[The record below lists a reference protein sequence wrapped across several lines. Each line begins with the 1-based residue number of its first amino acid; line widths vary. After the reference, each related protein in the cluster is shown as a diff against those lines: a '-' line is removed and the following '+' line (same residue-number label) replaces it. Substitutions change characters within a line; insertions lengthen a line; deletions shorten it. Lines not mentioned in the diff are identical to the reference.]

1 MEEDIFLRPA
11 VAGVLKAGFVES
23 RHHIDVKNTLT
34 DEQLEANR
42 KLADELAGTRATP
55 QYVIVDPNTGRRLRA
70 TALSGGFTSWEELLL
85 GFLRGDGK

>member
-1 MEEDIFLRPA
+1 VEEGIFLRPA

-42 KLADELAGTRATP
+42 KLADEIVGTRATP
-55 QYVIVDPNTGRRLRA
+55 QYAIVDPNTGQKLRA
-70 TALSGGFTSWEELLL
+70 TALSGGFTTWEELML
-85 GFLRGDGK
+85 GFLRGDSR

>member
-55 QYVIVDPNTGRRLRA
+55 QYVIVDPTTGKKLRS
-70 TALSGGFTSWEELLL
+70 TALSGSFPSWEELML
-85 GFLRGDGK
+85 GFLRGPAK